1 MTKLTSH
8 GKPTSTGWF
17 MGIKPSKRVDI
28 TGYIYIY
35 IYIYTYKHTYGQL
48 GDMGLFE
55 NGGLT
60 VKLRPSWRLMINQ
73 RIRFGTYPISDNLT

>member
-1 MTKLTSH
+1 
-8 GKPTSTGWF
+8 
-17 MGIKPSKRVDI
+17 
-28 TGYIYIY
+28 
-35 IYIYTYKHTYGQL
+35 
-48 GDMGLFE
+48 MGLFE